1 MRGGWV
7 RAGGNLLLLGL
18 SLLLT
23 LAVLEA
29 CLRLFLDPEK
39 LLPDA
44 PEHILLAEKRNALK
58 FYSENRD
65 RDTDALGR
73 FDPWLG
79 WDASYGAT
87 RVRGVAE
94 VPPASGL
101 RAVAVG
107 DSFVYGNEVAA
118 DENFTALLD
127 AADNG
132 VQALNLGVPGYG
144 LDQSFLKLERY
155 GAPLDPDIVLFGI
168 YVSDYERA
176 TLRFTY
182 RAKPRFEARDGRMV
196 IANQPVPGPAESLQ
210 RIARELAGTSY
221 VLEMVRSRLVALEDA
236 HAAFFETGDR
246 IAWHVLSSLAR
257 SIRPP
262 RRLLIVHIPRGES
275 FTDADSF
282 HAAMSEHLLALYA
295 QTSLPVVDLGQ
306 VFLADTPAKDVAGR
320 FYVVRDSGSIG
331 HLSPEGHRRAAAAI
345 ADALDLPR

>member
-7 RAGGNLLLLGL
+7 RAGGNLLLLGV

-29 CLRLFLDPEK
+29 CLRLFLDPEN

-44 PEHILLAEKRNALK
+44 PEHVDLAEKRNALK
-58 FYSENRD
+58 FYAQNRE
-65 RDTDALGR
+65 RDPDALGS

-87 RVRGVAE
+87 RARGMTKL
-94 VPPASGL
+94 PPAPGL

-127 AADNG
+127 AANNG

-182 RAKPRFEARDGRMV
+182 RAKPRFEQRGGRMI

-210 RIARELAGTSY
+210 RIARDLSGTSY
-221 VLEMVRSRLVALEDA
+221 LLEMARSRLVALEDV
-236 HAAFFETGDR
+236 HTAFFETGDR
-246 IAWHVLSSLAR
+246 IARHVLASLAR

-262 RRLLIVHIPRGES
+262 QRLLIVHIPRGES
-275 FTDADSF
+275 FTNPDPF
-282 HAAMSEHLLALYA
+282 HAAMSGHLQSLYRE
-295 QTSLPVVDLGQ
+295 TSVPVVDLGRA
-306 VFLADTPAKDVAGR
+306 FLADTSPEHVAHR

-331 HLSPEGHRRAAAAI
+331 HLSAEGHRRAAAAI
-345 ADALDLPR
+345 ADALGIPF